1 MKPDEII
8 ELKLEPA
15 LKECRL
21 HQRRID
27 YALGQL
33 QGKFPLTA
41 SQWEDLD
48 DETVADIDQLL
59 FRYNKL
65 QDAMGQRLFPAIL
78 QLGAE
83 WHDDETFID
92 KLNRLEKIG
101 AIPSAEQWNEIRVI
115 RNRMTHEYPDAPE
128 RNAENLQKVVNS
140 ISGLKE
146 TLAQAQDHARNLA
159 ARVLGNKSPDTN
171 T

>member
-1 MKPDEII
+1 VSPDEII
-8 ELKLEPA
+8 ALKLEPA
-15 LKECRL
+15 LKECQL

-33 QGKFPLTA
+33 RDKLPVTA
-41 SQWEDLD
+41 TQWESLD

-78 QLGAE
+78 HLGAE
-83 WHDDETFID
+83 WHEDETFID

-115 RNRMTHEYPDAPE
+115 CNRMTHEYPDAPE
-128 RNAENLQKVVNS
+128 YNAENLQRVVES
-140 ISGLKE
+140 ISGLKA
-146 TLAQAQDHARNLA
+146 TLAQAQEHARRLA
-159 ARVLGNKSPDTN
+159 ARVLGRRNP
-171 T
+171 

>member
-1 MKPDEII
+1 MTPAEII

-15 LKECRL
+15 LKECQL

-33 QGKFPLTA
+33 QSRLPVTA
-41 SQWEDLD
+41 SQWENLD

-78 QLGAE
+78 HLGAE

-101 AIPSAEQWNEIRVI
+101 AIPSAAQWNEIRVI
-115 RNRMTHEYPDAPE
+115 RNRMTHEYPDAPQY
-128 RNAENLQKVVNS
+128 NAENLQRVVDS
-140 ISGLKE
+140 ISSLKA
-146 TLAQAQDHARNLA
+146 TLVQAQEHARNLA
-159 ARVLGNKSPDTN
+159 TRVLGRKSS
-171 T
+171 

>member
-1 MKPDEII
+1 MSPDEII
-8 ELKLEPA
+8 ALKLEPA
-15 LKECRL
+15 VKECRL

-33 QGKFPLTA
+33 RHKLPVTA
-41 SQWEDLD
+41 SQWENLD

-78 QLGAE
+78 HLGAE

-101 AIPSAEQWNEIRVI
+101 AIPSAEQWNEIRII

-128 RNAENLQKVVNS
+128 VNAENLQRVVDS
-140 ISGLKE
+140 INGLKA
-146 TLAQAQDHARNLA
+146 TLAQAQEHARRLA
-159 ARVLGNKSPDTN
+159 ARVLGRRNP
-171 T
+171 

>member
-1 MKPDEII
+1 MRPEEIMT
-8 ELKLEPA
+8 LKLEPA
-15 LKECRL
+15 LKECQL

-33 QGKFPLTA
+33 QDKLPVTA
-41 SQWEDLD
+41 SQWESLD

-59 FRYNKL
+59 FRYHKL

-78 QLGAE
+78 QLSAE

-101 AIPSAEQWNEIRVI
+101 AIPSAEQWNEC
-115 RNRMTHEYPDAPE
+115 
-128 RNAENLQKVVNS
+128 
-140 ISGLKE
+140 
-146 TLAQAQDHARNLA
+146 
-159 ARVLGNKSPDTN
+159 
-171 T
+171 